1 MGFRSSLS
9 FIIQLTER
17 EGACLVNENI
27 ILFSGYARLPQG
39 TAASEMYKVMA
50 LVILVDIRTGIIVD
64 ADCTLSVPI
73 SERFVKKALVGG
85 NLRDNLE
92 NLVQRLSKTYQ
103 GTAKKAIITA
113 LRVIADKYH
122 VFIAQDSSR

>member
-1 MGFRSSLS
+1 
-9 FIIQLTER
+9 
-17 EGACLVNENI
+17 LVNENI

-73 SERFVKKALVGG
+73 SEQFVKKTLVGG

-92 NLVQRLSKTYQ
+92 DLVQRLNKTYQ
-103 GTAKKAIITA
+103 GAAKKAIITA
-113 LRVIADKYH
+113 LRVIADKYN
-122 VFIAQDSSR
+122 VFLAQDFSSQR

>member
-1 MGFRSSLS
+1 M
-9 FIIQLTER
+9 
-17 EGACLVNENI
+17 VDENI

-39 TAASEMYKVMA
+39 TASSEMYKVMA
-50 LVILVDIRTGIIVD
+50 LVLLVDIRTGMIVD

-92 NLVQRLSKTYQ
+92 ELIQRLNRTYQ

-122 VFIAQDSSR
+122 VFVSQDANQR